1 MGNFGHVYCPLRG
14 RLGESGL
21 RWEYRF
27 MVSLEDLLF
36 TQKPLSHDLGGFAE
50 SFLYPFFFSFFSFS
64 FVRHQ
69 STRKSQ

>member
-14 RLGESGL
+14 RSGESGL

-36 TQKPLSHDLGGFAE
+36 TQKPLSHDLGGFSKEFPVAL
-50 SFLYPFFFSFFSFS
+50 FFFFFFSF
-64 FVRHQ
+64 VLDQ